1 MKENTEKRSLFLNN
15 IHDQTT
21 RLHDL
26 IERLLILS
34 KLENADSLTN
44 IQAVNVNALL
54 KDVAR
59 TYEDFAISNSA
70 SIQVTLPA
78 EVLTVHGDRF
88 LLHQAVG
95 NLVKNA
101 IEHGHPQIEI
111 NVSAHIED
119 KSLQIRLSNVGKL
132 IPDYANDNL
141 FDKFYSLPNHRGRK
155 GVGLGCVL

>member
-1 MKENTEKRSLFLNN
+1 LKENTEKRSLFLNN

-59 TYEDFAISNSA
+59 TYEDFAISNPA

-78 EVLTVHGDRF
+78 GVLTVHGDHF